1 MTRLIVST
9 STLAN
14 LIDNLLSVSRIERND
29 LVIEGKPIDLGI
41 IVKDIFNSY
50 KQEAQTRKQQYVLN
64 LPDNLPMVMADP
76 FRIGQV
82 FINLISN
89 AITYTPEGG
98 KVSVTVSIK
107 ADTIE
112 TIIQDTGEGIPKE
125 AMPRLFTKFFRVSGS
140 LEQGSKGSGLGLYIT
155 RSIVELH
162 HGKISAES
170 TLGKGTSFTFTIPI
184 ATEEQ
189 KAKDKQNSN
198 NAFLTVKN
206 GQGIIIRN
214 SPAKNEVT
222 QINPKSINP

>member
-1 MTRLIVST
+1 
-9 STLAN
+9 LAN